1 MEAFMFGVNEAL
13 IPLTYLSKGK
23 KDLLPIK
30 ISHQVTA
37 LTEHPTIPVSQSCH
51 KQTTD
56 ETMTIINTVLMGHGA
71 SQLFFQLQ

>member
-30 ISHQVTA
+30 ISSGDGLDGT
-37 LTEHPTIPVSQSCH
+37 SYYSC
-51 KQTTD
+51 QP
-56 ETMTIINTVLMGHGA
+56 EL
-71 SQLFFQLQ
+71 S